1 MDLSGDYLTKQI
13 IAYIGNKRKL
23 LGLVLKAIEQTDLD
37 VKPGLKF
44 FDVFAGSG
52 VVSRLAK
59 MLNFEIFTNDWEYY
73 SYVISNCY
81 LKTNKKDIETLFGS
95 EEKFQELLDKINS
108 LPSPD
113 DDNQYIA
120 KYYAPK
126 ENNIDAADY
135 KTERLFYTRQ
145 NALNID
151 KIRNYI
157 EKEFPLNNCSEK
169 NLQKRNIL
177 LGELIY
183 EAATHNNTSGVF
195 KACHKGFG
203 GHNKDALTRI
213 LGEIKLNSPVLINS
227 DFPVHIFQE
236 DANTLVENMDE
247 VDIAYLDPPYN
258 QHQYGSNYH
267 LLNTIAKWDHI
278 PAELELNEKGE
289 LKEKAA
295 IRHDWVKTRSHYC
308 YKQEATQAFE
318 NLVSKIKAKHILI
331 SYSTDG
337 IIPFE
342 DMRRICIGKGKVS
355 IVTNEY
361 ITYRGGKQSNKRQN
375 TNIEFILC
383 INTAE
388 KTSKEALEQLDS
400 ILIRKK
406 LKLLF
411 KQRFSENKL
420 KNASNSYDKDSLLFV
435 INNQRIVIKTNCFF
449 TIEEPE
455 NINEMTNQNLSML
468 QSRLENCVCKDKE
481 EELSEIISKLNE
493 DITNIKKNENDFTNL
508 QFIKLIPT
516 TLKKLA
522 HKKNKLIF
530 YKWLATVRELKTKYP
545 NSYLLIEEKIEQ
557 LAALAE
563 IRFST

>member
-1 MDLSGDYLTKQI
+1 MDLTNDYLTQQI

-23 LGLVLKAIEQTDLD
+23 LGLILKAIQQTGIEI
-37 VKPGLKF
+37 KPGLKF

-59 MLNFEIFTNDWEYY
+59 MLNFELFSNDWEYY
-73 SYVISNCY
+73 SYIISNCY
-81 LKTNKKDIETLFGS
+81 LKTNKKDIEKLFGS
-95 EEKFQELLDKINS
+95 TEKFKKLLEQINS
-108 LPSPD
+108 LPDPKED
-113 DDNQYIA
+113 EQYIS

-126 ENNIDAADY
+126 EDDIDSVDY
-135 KTERLFYTRQ
+135 KTERLFYTHQ

-157 EKEFPLNNCSEK
+157 ENHYPLNNNSK
-169 NLQKRNIL
+169 KQLQIRNIL
-177 LGELIY
+177 LAELIY

-213 LGEIKLNSPVLINS
+213 LGEIKLHGPVLIDS
-227 DFPVHIFQE
+227 DYPIHIFQE
-236 DANTLVENMDE
+236 DSNKLVETLDE

-267 LLNTIAKWDHI
+267 MLNTIAKWDHI

-295 IRHDWVKTRSHYC
+295 IRHDWVNTRSHYC
-308 YKQEATQAFE
+308 YKEEATLAFE
-318 NLVSKIKAKHILI
+318 NLISKIKAKHILI

-342 DMRRICIGKGKVS
+342 EMQRICMKKGKVS

-361 ITYRGGKQSNKRQN
+361 TTYRGGKQSNKRQN

-388 KTSKEALEQLDS
+388 RATKTTEAELDS
-400 ILIRKK
+400 IFIRKRAM
-406 LKLLF
+406 LLF
-411 KQRFSENKL
+411 KQTFNENKL
-420 KNASNSYDKDSLLFV
+420 KQSCNSFDKESLLFV
-435 INNQRIVIKTNCFF
+435 INDQQIVIKTNNFF
-449 TIEEPE
+449 TIEQPE
-455 NINEMTNQNLSML
+455 NINELSNKVLSIL
-468 QSRLENCVCKDKE
+468 QSRLEPCVCEDKE
-481 EELSEIISKLNE
+481 EELSEIISKLNGNNE
-493 DITNIKKNENDFTNL
+493 KNNK
-508 QFIKLIPT
+508 FIKLIPN
-516 TLKKLA
+516 TLKKIA
-522 HKKNKLIF
+522 HKKNKIIF
-530 YKWLATVRELKTKYP
+530 YKWLSTIRELKNKYP
-545 NSYLLIEEKIEQ
+545 ELYTLIDDKIEQ
-557 LAALAE
+557 IAYLAE
-563 IRFST
+563 LRFTT

>member
-1 MDLSGDYLTKQI
+1 MDVSNEYLTQQI

-23 LGLVLKAIEQTDLD
+23 LGLILKAIQQTNLEI
-37 VKPGLKF
+37 KPGLKF

-73 SYVISNCY
+73 SYIISNCY
-81 LKTNKKDIETLFGS
+81 LKTNKKDIEKLFGS
-95 EEKFQELLDKINS
+95 EENFRNLLLHINS
-108 LPSPD
+108 LPSP
-113 DDNQYIA
+113 NENEQYIT

-126 ENNIDAADY
+126 EEDIDAVDY
-135 KTERLFYTRQ
+135 KTERLFYTHQ

-157 EKEFPLNNCSEK
+157 EREFPLNNTSEK
-169 NLQKRNIL
+169 NLKIRNIL
-177 LGELIY
+177 LAELIY

-213 LGEIKLNSPVLINS
+213 LGEIKLNYPVLIDS
-227 DFPVHIFQE
+227 DYPVHIYQE
-236 DANTLVENMDE
+236 DANVLVEKMPE

-267 LLNTIAKWDHI
+267 MLNTIAKWDHI
-278 PAELELNEKGE
+278 PAELVLNEKGE

-295 IRHDWVKTRSHYC
+295 IRHDWINTRSHYC
-308 YKQEATQAFE
+308 YKEEATLAFE
-318 NLVSKIKAKHILI
+318 NLISKIKAKHILI

-342 DMRRICIGKGKVS
+342 EMQRICMKKGKVS

-361 ITYRGGKQSNKRQN
+361 TTYRGGKQSNKRQN

-383 INTAE
+383 INTSE
-388 KTSKEALEQLDS
+388 KASKTTEEQLDS
-400 ILIRKK
+400 IFIRKK
-406 LKLLF
+406 AMLLF
-411 KQRFSENKL
+411 KQTFNENKL
-420 KNASNSYDKDSLLFV
+420 KNACNSYDKESLLFV
-435 INNQRIVIKTNCFF
+435 INDQQIIIKTNCFF
-449 TIEEPE
+449 TIEQPD
-455 NINEMTNQNLSML
+455 NINELSNQVLSL
-468 QSRLENCVCKDKE
+468 LHSRLEPCICEDKE
-481 EELSEIISKLNE
+481 EELSEIISKLNG
-493 DITNIKKNENDFTNL
+493 DNDKNTK
-508 QFIKLIPT
+508 FIKLIPN

-530 YKWLATVRELKTKYP
+530 YKWLSTIRQLKEKYP
-545 NSYLLIEEKIEQ
+545 ELYIYIDEKIEQ
-557 LAALAE
+557 LADLAE
-563 IRFST
+563 IRFTT